1 MSASPP
7 PPVALPPGYPSYPDP
22 SGGGDLRGHLSV
34 VSRRKWSL
42 IFVIILT
49 VGAAA
54 FFSYRQ
60 TPMYRSTARVLV
72 KPLNPNQVLQG
83 YTYNFAISMGT
94 EQQLATSPDV
104 VANAAELAA
113 EAGDTG
119 GDLGSV
125 SASVPSD
132 TQFLDISY
140 SSTDPETAQLWA
152 DAYARGYMEYR
163 REQALGYYTSA
174 KAGYDAEIQ
183 DLQGQI
189 ATKQAEWEAAGPD
202 EKPGIRAELDLL
214 ELSLQ
219 DLTRQSS
226 QFPFP
231 VAETAAEMV
240 APADLPDVPF
250 EPNWSR
256 NIAMALAA
264 GLVLGLAVVFLR
276 ERLDDRLRGRDDLE
290 EAAGAPVLA
299 IVPHQSGWKR
309 KSATKLIAR
318 DAPRTA
324 GAEAYR
330 TIRTN
335 IGFMG
340 GTNDLRLIALVSPS
354 MGEGKTTTTANLAV
368 SLAHTGKRVIAVS
381 CDLRKPRLHKFFDLS
396 NERGLTSVL
405 MDGLSVPEV
414 AQRVGG
420 LESLRVIASGPIPHN
435 PSELLGSDDMEQ
447 LLADLRRLADF
458 VLIDTAPM
466 LAVSDA
472 LTIAPKMDGV
482 LLIVDADTTMR
493 GAVQATREQLELVG
507 ANIVGAVLNDFD
519 PSSARSTYGSSRY
532 HYYGKDGYKDAMPA
546 EDVARKPRAP
556 VDPSEMWQ

>member
-1 MSASPP
+1 MSTNAPSRE
-7 PPVALPPGYPSYPDP
+7 PGYPSYPDP
-22 SGGGDLRGHLSV
+22 SGGGDLRGYLSV
-34 VSRRKWSL
+34 VARRKWAL
-42 IFVIILT
+42 FFVIVLT

-189 ATKQAEWEAAGPD
+189 ATKQAEWEAAGLD

-250 EPNWSR
+250 EPNWTR

-309 KSATKLIAR
+309 KSTTKLIAR

-458 VLIDTAPM
+458 VLIDTAPI

-482 LLIVDADTTMR
+482 LLIVDADSTMR

-546 EDVARKPRAP
+546 EDVVRKPRAP
-556 VDPSEMWQ
+556 IDPSEMWQ

>member
-1 MSASPP
+1 MSTNAPSRE
-7 PPVALPPGYPSYPDP
+7 PGYPSYPDP
-22 SGGGDLRGHLSV
+22 SGGGDLRGYLSV
-34 VSRRKWSL
+34 VRRRKWSL

-104 VANAAELAA
+104 VANAAELAD

-140 SSTDPETAQLWA
+140 SSTDAGTAQLWA

-183 DLQGQI
+183 DLQSQI
-189 ATKQAEWEAAGPD
+189 ATKQAEWAAAGPD
-202 EKPGIRAELDLL
+202 AKPGIKAEIDLL

-219 DLTRQSS
+219 DLSRQSS

-250 EPNWSR
+250 EPNWTR

-276 ERLDDRLRGRDDLE
+276 ERLDDRLAGRDDLE

-309 KSATKLIAR
+309 KSATKLITR
-318 DAPRTA
+318 DAPKTA

-340 GTNDLRLIALVSPS
+340 GTNGLKLIALASPS

-396 NERGLTSVL
+396 NDRGLTSVL
-405 MDGLSVPEV
+405 MDGLSIPEV
-414 AQRVGG
+414 AQRVAG
-420 LESLRVIASGPIPHN
+420 LETLRVVASGPIPHN
-435 PSELLGSDDMEQ
+435 PSELLGSDDMER
-447 LLADLRRLADF
+447 LLVDLRRLADF
-458 VLIDTAPM
+458 VLIDTAPI

-482 LLIVDADTTMR
+482 LLIVDADATMR
-493 GAVQATREQLELVG
+493 GAVRATREQLELVG

-519 PSSARSTYGSSRY
+519 PSRARNSYGSSKY
-532 HYYGKDGYKDAMPA
+532 HYYGKTGYKDAAPA
-546 EDVARKPRAP
+546 EAVARAPRAP